1 MKLAIMQPY
10 FFPYIGY
17 FQLMSSVDTFVVYDN
32 IQFVKKGWIHRN
44 RILVNGDDSYFTLP
58 LKKDSDFLN
67 INDRF
72 LAESFNVEKLK
83 LIRKIEGAYKKAP
96 FFNDVYPII
105 SDILNYENT
114 NLFSFIFNSI
124 EKLISYL
131 SIEVKLIKSTN
142 LNFDIQGF
150 KGQDKVIKICKSL
163 DAQVYINA
171 IGGVEL
177 YNKQT
182 FSNEDIEL
190 KFIKSDSIK
199 YKQFRN
205 DFIPWLS
212 IIDVMMFNSKEEIQ
226 KMIASYE
233 FI

>member
-212 IIDVMMFNSKEEIQ
+212 IIDVMMFNSKEEILR
-226 KMIASYE
+226 MIASYE

>member
-44 RILVNGDDSYFTLP
+44 RILVNGDDSFFTLP

-72 LAESFNVEKLK
+72 LAESFEVEKLK

-105 SDILNYENT
+105 IDILNYENT

-150 KGQDKVIKICKSL
+150 KGQDKVIEICKVL
-163 DAQVYINA
+163 GTNVYINA

-177 YNKQT
+177 YNKQL
-182 FSNEDIEL
+182 FANEGIEL
-190 KFIKSDSIK
+190 KFIKSGNIN
-199 YKQFRN
+199 YKQFKN
-205 DFIPWLS
+205 DFIPGLS
-212 IIDVMMFNSKEEIQ
+212 IIDVMMFNSKEEILR
-226 KMIASYE
+226 MIASYE